1 MPSRNCPQV
10 CCQQDLA
17 EELSSSLLC
26 GASILRGAVSEV
38 CVNHLY
44 TFDVSVVRKNS
55 SRTEQEPPS
64 DGSGNCRTQV
74 CSVREAD

>member
-17 EELSSSLLC
+17 EGLSSSLLC
-26 GASILRGAVSEV
+26 GASTLRGAVGEV

-44 TFDVSVVRKNS
+44 TFDVS
-55 SRTEQEPPS
+55 RTEQDRPLTDQGTAEH
-64 DGSGNCRTQV
+64 R
-74 CSVREAD
+74 SVL